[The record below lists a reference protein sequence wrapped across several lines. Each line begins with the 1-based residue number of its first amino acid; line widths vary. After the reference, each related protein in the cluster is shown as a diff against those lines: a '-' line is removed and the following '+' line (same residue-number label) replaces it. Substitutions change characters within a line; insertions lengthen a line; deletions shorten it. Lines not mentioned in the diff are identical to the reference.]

1 MYKNATLKLI
11 TQIKIIKSIIE
22 KDERL
27 SSIRLNT
34 KTNKIDIGNR
44 KISIIDYDE
53 ILDKCKEEWPDTKF
67 TLKAIKDV
75 VAAFAIKN
83 KYKPEDKHDNLCPW
97 YDKYEVNE
105 KGKILKTLYNV
116 LVLFENDP
124 RFKGKFSIDE
134 SYGVETYNN
143 KWISDYDIAKFML
156 ICEKEIGFCNRSKID
171 HVIRLL
177 ANKELYDLISGK
189 V

>member
-11 TQIKIIKSIIE
+11 NQIKIIKSIIE

-67 TLKAIKDV
+67 TLKTIKDV
-75 VAAFAIKN
+75 VTAFAIKN

-156 ICEKEIGFCNRSKID
+156 ICEKELGFCNQSKID
-171 HVIRLL
+171 NVIRLL